1 MGFLNP
7 IFLFGILAATVP
19 LIIHLWS
26 RRQAKTVDFSS
37 LMFLLVAHRQNVRR
51 IQLKHLLILLLRM
64 AIIILVALSLARP
77 LLKNQFSFAGA
88 RVKTSA
94 VIILDNS
101 YSMAYQGIDGER
113 FETGK
118 QMALDILESLRRG
131 DSAALILMSDIP
143 DAIFRKLTKDLDGV
157 KEAVRQS
164 AVSHRATLVQPSVE
178 MAHDILS
185 ESNDPNK
192 ELYLISD
199 LGRNGWENWGR
210 IPNTS
215 DARVV
220 LLPVD
225 DQEADN
231 TNIEEIQIS
240 SQLIG
245 TYLPVQLHTNVSNH
259 SDVPLE
265 ERTLTLFIDNQKR
278 RSISFRAMAR
288 ESVASTFTHN
298 FESPGTH
305 TGYLELTA
313 DRLHIDNRRYFAFQV
328 YGQIR
333 VLCVGDQ
340 TLYLML
346 ALNPQIQRAP
356 ATSDTIL
363 PASCTVAEFES
374 FPLEDYDVVIL
385 GDVPQLSD
393 RSQQQLQNFIR
404 EGKSVIYFISN
415 TVDRANYNQFIDWIP
430 GRLGASVTW
439 NPPLIL
445 SEYESEHPI
454 FEVFK
459 PEEFSGQ
466 YAPQFYQGVKVKPAE
481 DAKVVAKLGDGT
493 PFLIERSI
501 DTGTTL
507 LFNVSSTLLNTESN
521 LLVNPHF
528 LPLLQQTV
536 LYTKAIQSQHQRNLL
551 VGQAYNVN
559 YHHSRGAK
567 ASVQRVG
574 DEAGIPELVSVAED
588 GSLTFSGTE
597 TPGIYQ
603 VDIQGKAQ
611 LRRDFFAVNVDAAE
625 SNLHY
630 IPVREAVDRIGAQ
643 IQVTSTSTE
652 LDQTLST
659 HRLGQEIWGELLVIA
674 LILMLIEGILSN
686 HERTIPNEAV
696 ESAA

>member
-1 MGFLNP
+1 M
-7 IFLFGILAATVP
+7 
-19 LIIHLWS
+19 
-26 RRQAKTVDFSS
+26 SS
-37 LMFLLVAHRQNVRR
+37 F
-51 IQLKHLLILLLRM
+51 
-64 AIIILVALSLARP
+64 
-77 LLKNQFSFAGA
+77 
-88 RVKTSA
+88 
-94 VIILDNS
+94 
-101 YSMAYQGIDGER
+101 
-113 FETGK
+113 
-118 QMALDILESLRRG
+118 
-131 DSAALILMSDIP
+131 
-143 DAIFRKLTKDLDGV
+143 
-157 KEAVRQS
+157 
-164 AVSHRATLVQPSVE
+164 
-178 MAHDILS
+178 
-185 ESNDPNK
+185 
-192 ELYLISD
+192 
-199 LGRNGWENWGR
+199 W
-210 IPNTS
+210 
-215 DARVV
+215 
-220 LLPVD
+220 
-225 DQEADN
+225 
-231 TNIEEIQIS
+231 
-240 SQLIG
+240 
-245 TYLPVQLHTNVSNH
+245 
-259 SDVPLE
+259 
-265 ERTLTLFIDNQKR
+265 
-278 RSISFRAMAR
+278 
-288 ESVASTFTHN
+288 
-298 FESPGTH
+298 
-305 TGYLELTA
+305 
-313 DRLHIDNRRYFAFQV
+313 
-328 YGQIR
+328 
-333 VLCVGDQ
+333 
-340 TLYLML
+340 
-346 ALNPQIQRAP
+346 
-356 ATSDTIL
+356 
-363 PASCTVAEFES
+363 
-374 FPLEDYDVVIL
+374 
-385 GDVPQLSD
+385 GDVPQLSN

>member
-64 AIIILVALSLARP
+64 AILILIALSLARP

-88 RVKTSA
+88 RVKTNI

-113 FETGK
+113 FEKGK
-118 QMALDILESLRRG
+118 QMALDVLESLRRG

-143 DAIFRKLTKDLDGV
+143 DALFRKLTKDLDGV

-164 AVSHRATLVQPSVE
+164 EVSYRATLVPPSIE

-199 LGRNGWENWGR
+199 LSRNGWENWGR

-215 DARVV
+215 GARVF

-225 DQEADN
+225 DREADN
-231 TNIEEIQIS
+231 TNIEEVQFS

-259 SDVPLE
+259 SDTTLE
-265 ERTLTLFIDNQKR
+265 ERTLTLFIDSQKR
-278 RSISFRAMAR
+278 RSVSFRAMAR

-298 FESPGTH
+298 FELPGTH
-305 TGYLELTA
+305 TGYLELTT
-313 DRLHIDNRRYFAFQV
+313 DRLNIDNRRYFAFHV

-340 TLYLML
+340 TLYLTL
-346 ALNPQIQRAP
+346 ALNPQIQRTP
-356 ATSDTIL
+356 ATADTIL
-363 PASCTVAEFES
+363 PASCTAAEFEG
-374 FPLEDYDVVIL
+374 FPLEDYDVVIWA
-385 GDVPQLSD
+385 DVPQLSD

-404 EGKSVIYFISN
+404 EGKSVIYFISD
-415 TVDRANYNQFIDWIP
+415 TVDTGNYNQFRDWLP
-430 GRLGASVTW
+430 GRLGVSVTW
-439 NPPLIL
+439 NPPLTL
-445 SEYESEHPI
+445 SEYQAEHPI

-466 YAPQFYQGVKVKPAE
+466 YAPQFYQGLTVKPAE
-481 DAKVVAKLGDGT
+481 DAKVVAQLSNGT

-501 DTGTTL
+501 DSGATL
-507 LFNVSSTLLNTESN
+507 LFNVSATRLNTASN

-536 LYTKAIQSQHQRNLL
+536 LYTKAIQSGHQRNLL

-559 YHHSRGAK
+559 YRHSRGSK
-567 ASVQRVG
+567 ASVKRIG
-574 DEAGIPELVSVAED
+574 DAAGLSQVVSIAED
-588 GSLTFSGTE
+588 GSLAFRGTE

-603 VDIQGKAQ
+603 VDVQGKAQ
-611 LRRDFFAVNVDAAE
+611 LRRDFFAVNVDATE
-625 SNLHY
+625 SDLRY
-630 IPVREAVDRIGAQ
+630 IPFREAVDRIGAQ
-643 IQVTSTSTE
+643 VEVTSASPE

-659 HRLGQEIWGELLVIA
+659 YRMGQEIWGELLIIA

-686 HERTIPNEAV
+686 HERTVPDAAV
-696 ESAA
+696 ESGA